1 MSDLRDAVRT
11 LRATPLVSIVAI
23 LSLALGIGAT
33 TAMFSIV
40 DSLIL
45 RALPVQH
52 PERLAAVTNADGRI
66 FSWTNPIWE
75 EIRNRPDLFDGA
87 FAMTNTRFDL
97 SEGGETRYIDGIMA
111 SGAFFDVLGVPAQV
125 GRVFHPADDARGGG
139 PDGAVAVLSHDYWQ
153 RAYGGAS
160 DVAGRPVTL
169 SGVVYTIV
177 GVTPPSF
184 TGPQVGQPFD
194 VIVPLGTETLIRG
207 SASMLDGRSSWWLQI
222 MIRRKPSQELAG
234 AEAAL
239 RAVQTQIR
247 EATIPA
253 NWRPEDQAKYLSVPF
268 ALTPAATGV
277 SNLRN
282 SYQRPLLTILVVTGL
297 VLLIACGNIANLL
310 LARATARRHELSVRQ
325 ALGASRL
332 RLGRQLFAESAVL
345 AGIGAALGALIA
357 VWGSRLLVRQLS
369 TPTDRVLLDLGLDWR
384 LLTFVAIVAVGTAL
398 LFGTV
403 PALRAAGADPMDAM
417 KEHGRDGQG
426 GRHRLGSGL
435 IVAQV
440 ALSLVLVVGAGLFV
454 RTFSTLATRDLGFS
468 TERLLTAHI
477 GVSRSGP
484 AEQRHELYR
493 RVAEAVRAVPGVGSV
508 AVATVPLVSGAVWN
522 NLVEVPGGPPV
533 EGENRT
539 TNLNWVTPGWFAT
552 VRIPLLG
559 GRDFQPSDGPEAP
572 RVAIVNQTFA
582 KRFVGTDDPIG
593 RIVHVPDDDPRAPP
607 HAVTIIGLSADAVYS
622 SVREVVPPTLI
633 MPMTQQGSG
642 SSTSTLNILAN
653 GRIDGALLRGVTGA
667 IGAIDPNIS
676 ITFRIMDE
684 RVRTALIRERLVAM
698 LSAFFG
704 GLALLLAGLGLYGVT
719 AYAVNRRRNEIGIRM
734 AIGAAPSRILRLV
747 LGRVGFQIGLGVVIG
762 TLISIWA
769 ARFVESLLYGMP
781 ARDPITLVAAA
792 VVLGAIGVLA
802 GWVPARRAAAVD
814 PARVLRD
821 G

>member
-52 PERLAAVTNADGRI
+52 PERLAAVTNTNGHQFR
-66 FSWTNPIWE
+66 WTNPIWE

-87 FAMTNTRFDL
+87 FAMAETRFDL

-194 VIVPLGTETLIRG
+194 VIVPIGTEPLIRG

-239 RAVQTQIR
+239 RAVQPQIR
-247 EATIPA
+247 EATVPT
-253 NWRPEDQAKYLSVPF
+253 NWRTEDQARYLSVPF
-268 ALTPAATGV
+268 ALAPAATGV

-282 SYQRPLLTILVVTGL
+282 AYQRPLLTILVVTGL

-332 RLGRQLFAESAVL
+332 RLGRQLFVESAVL

-357 VWGSRLLVRQLS
+357 VWSSRLLVRQLS

-384 LLTFVAIVAVGTAL
+384 LLAFVAIIAVGTAL

-426 GRHRLGSGL
+426 GGNRLGSGL
-435 IVAQV
+435 IVVQV

-454 RTFSTLATRDLGFS
+454 RTFSTLATRDLGFG
-468 TERLLTAHI
+468 TERLLTARI
-477 GVSRSGP
+477 GVSRNGP
-484 AEQRHELYR
+484 AEQRNEIYR
-493 RVAEAVRAVPGVGSV
+493 RIAETVGAVPGVASV
-508 AVATVPLVSGAVWN
+508 AVATVPLVSGTVWN

-533 EGENRT
+533 EGESRT
-539 TNLNWVTPGWFAT
+539 ANLNWVTPGWFAT

-572 RVAIVNQTFA
+572 RVAIVNQAFA

-593 RIVHVPDDDPRAPP
+593 RIVRLPDDDPRVSYT
-607 HAVTIIGLSADAVYS
+607 VTIVGLSADAVYS
-622 SVREVVPPTLI
+622 SIREVVPPTLI
-633 MPMTQQGSG
+633 MPMAQQRTG
-642 SSTSTLNILAN
+642 SSTSTLNILAG

-667 IGAIDPNIS
+667 IGAIDPSIS
-676 ITFRIMDE
+676 ITFRAMDDL
-684 RVRTALIRERLVAM
+684 VSTALIRERLVAM

-762 TLISIWA
+762 TVASIWA